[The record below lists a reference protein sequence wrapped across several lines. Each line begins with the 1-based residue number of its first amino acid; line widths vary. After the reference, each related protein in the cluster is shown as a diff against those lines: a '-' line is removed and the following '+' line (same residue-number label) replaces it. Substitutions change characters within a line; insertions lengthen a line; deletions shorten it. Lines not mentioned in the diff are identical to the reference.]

1 MSYAASPIKA
11 IARYNGTVTAT
22 SGSSAANVTIT
33 AVDLSKTMFS
43 PSNATGGEA
52 TNIGTMQLTS
62 TTNVE
67 LKYMGTGSGY
77 NQTIVY
83 DFQVLEFF

>member
-1 MSYAASPIKA
+1 
-11 IARYNGTVTAT
+11 
-22 SGSSAANVTIT
+22 
-33 AVDLSKTMFS
+33 MFL
-43 PSNATGGEA
+43 PSNATGSDS
-52 TNIGTMQLTS
+52 TFIGTMRLTS

-67 LKYMGTGSGY
+67 VRYMGTGSGY